1 MTELL
6 KDARFRRLVGIV
18 ERVVLGS
25 AMGLALLV
33 AEWQLGRMQRRK
45 AG

>member
-1 MTELL
+1 VTHLM

-25 AMGLALLV
+25 AMALALLA

-45 AG
+45 VS